1 MSSNS
6 IWGLFILILIFIFMI
21 RKIRPNSY
29 MTNDFGS
36 DCFIQFSFF
45 LISFLFFL
53 FFIFYFYF
61 IFIFILIFI
70 FIFRDSSST
79 SSELGL
85 NNFPMGFFWLAKC

>member
-45 LISFLFFL
+45 FN
-53 FFIFYFYF
+53 FIFIFFYFYF